1 MSLRIDRLNSQLRK
15 DIASIITYEI
25 GDPRLGLVSVTSVK
39 VTPDLKFAK
48 VFISIFGKDKDE
60 SMNALKSAAGF
71 IRNKLAH
78 SMKIKT
84 VPELVFALDE
94 GMEHAEKIN
103 KIIEGFGGNK
113 ADGKEEDQE

>member
-1 MSLRIDRLNSQLRK
+1 MSLRLDRLNSQLKK

-39 VTPDLKFAK
+39 ITPDLKFAK
-48 VFISIFGKDKDE
+48 VFVSIFGKEKDE
-60 SMNALKSAAGF
+60 SMKILKSAAGF

-84 VPELVFALDE
+84 VPELTFVLDE

-103 KIIEGFGGNK
+103 KIIESFEGGNK
-113 ADGKEEDQE
+113 DAQKD